1 MPCLRGLWQ
10 NSQEDDNIGKQ
21 KIDSCL
27 MLTECLL
34 RSSVA
39 IWPHGAYRNSESEQ
53 LQHGGTRKDLQNQVV
68 AHLLCWSVGC
78 GITTGGGLTS
88 IIKVYTDVRLEWGIL
103 FRPPSIWMGII
114 FTSKV
119 YQWGIFFHPKSI
131 WMGTIWKMVYEWG
144 QFSKIVYEWGQF
156 SIWEV
161 YEWVMFFTW
170 PGLWMGWGSGTPAAH
185 PYPKS
190 WQVNPPPPHPWVLRH
205 IQRYFS
211 IIILKGQLSSF
222 HI

>member
-78 GITTGGGLTS
+78 GITTGGGINFHYKGIYRCAAGMGYTFQASQYMNGYHFYIKS
-88 IIKVYTDVRLEWGIL
+88 I
-103 FRPPSIWMGII
+103 SMG
-114 FTSKV
+114 
-119 YQWGIFFHPKSI
+119 YLFHPKSI